1 MYTGII
7 EKKSIKAD
15 ELEVADMEKYEVRE
29 MMVAMELARK
39 RILQPYF
46 QELGLTVG
54 QPRILN
60 KLFEEDRITQR
71 ELADRC
77 RLDVASISRALDKLE
92 DAGYLTRERHPEC
105 RRSFLVVLTAS
116 GREKAEAVHQ
126 KFQGLD
132 QRIWQ
137 GIGEQ
142 EMESFL
148 SCAQKILHNLE

>member
-1 MYTGII
+1 
-7 EKKSIKAD
+7 
-15 ELEVADMEKYEVRE
+15 MEKSEIRE

-39 RILQPYF
+39 KILQPYF

-77 RLDVASISRALDKLE
+77 LLDVASISRALDKLE
-92 DAGYLTRERHPEC
+92 EGGYLTRERPPEC

-116 GREKAEAVHQ
+116 GQEKAEAVHR
-126 KFQGLD
+126 KFQELD
-132 QRIWQ
+132 ERIWK
-137 GIGEQ
+137 GIEAPELEG
-142 EMESFL
+142 FL
-148 SCAQKILHNLE
+148 SCAGKILRNLEGQA